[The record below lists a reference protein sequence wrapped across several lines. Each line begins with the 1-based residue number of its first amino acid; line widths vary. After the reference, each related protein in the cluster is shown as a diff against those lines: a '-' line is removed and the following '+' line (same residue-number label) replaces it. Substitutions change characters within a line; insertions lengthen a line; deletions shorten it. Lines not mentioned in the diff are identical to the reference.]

1 MATLFLHL
9 GLPKTGTSSVQ
20 SALQQSSDRLGRQG
34 VHVPFGR
41 HHRQRLAVYD
51 LMGRRFPGDV
61 EGDVAGSFDLLISEI
76 RAHQAPVTV
85 VSEELLSLARPPA
98 IRKLISSFPDHE
110 VHLVVSVRDLSRTI
124 CSSWQ
129 QQIYQGQSYAWPEF
143 LAAVRDPSQGP
154 TGAGVAFWLRQD
166 PLTVLAPWRGH
177 VPDERIHIVTVPKE
191 GQPAGLLLER
201 FATLLGAPP
210 EALRLSRAAVNQSAG
225 PVELETLRRL
235 NSRLTDAGYQ
245 DQVIG
250 PAVMARLGD
259 RTSGRLTL
267 PPEELPWVA
276 ERAEKIVDR
285 AASSG
290 LPCHRRPGG
299 ADPRGGPARD
309 VGAAQRRRAARGD
322 GADPH
327 RPGDR
332 VRPVPPQAAQGE
344 GRRAATRAR
353 AQRLSSSGR
362 SLGYRARLTAV
373 RLADRN
379 RLFAWL
385 ARRYLAR
392 GSR

>member
-191 GQPAGLLLER
+191 GQPPGLLLER

-210 EALRLSRAAVNQSAG
+210 EALRLSRAPVNQSAG

-276 ERAEKIVDR
+276 ERAEKIVTELR
-285 AASSG
+285 AAG
-290 LPCHRRPGG
+290 FPVTGDLEELTPE
-299 ADPRGGPARD
+299 AGPPATSEQPSD
-309 VGAAQRRRAARGD
+309 AELLAATERILTALATEFDQYRRRLRKARAVGSD
-322 GADPH
+322 AS
-327 RPGDR
+327 
-332 VRPVPPQAAQGE
+332 
-344 GRRAATRAR
+344 R